1 VTDEKTGQVRSVTRA
16 LTLLRTLASSANGM
30 SLSETAVQAGLA
42 ASTAHRILTTLES
55 EHFVRFDQTDNLW
68 RIGVDAFTTGAA
80 FLRTRDVI
88 GLTRPYLRRLMEQ
101 TGETANVFL
110 ETGGEMICME
120 QVESRHSMRAITR
133 VGGKVRMHCSGAG
146 KAMLA
151 FMPDETLEKILA
163 HHGLPR
169 ETATTITDRAALD
182 CALRQILARGY
193 AVDDGENAEGIRCA
207 ASPVLN
213 EAGVPAAAISVSGP
227 AARIDDAKLAQLGQL
242 VMNVASEVTRSFGGC
257 DPRSMKLA
265 ANS

>member
-1 VTDEKTGQVRSVTRA
+1 VTDDKTGQVRSVTRA
-16 LTLLRTLASSANGM
+16 LTLLRTLANSANGM
-30 SLSETAVQAGLA
+30 SLSETAVEAGLA

-55 EHFVRFDQTDNLW
+55 EHFVRFDQSDNLW

-80 FLRTRDVI
+80 FVRTRDVI

-110 ETGGEMICME
+110 ETGGEVICME

-146 KAMLA
+146 KAILA
-151 FMPDETLEKILA
+151 FMSDDARDKILA

-169 ETATTITDRAALD
+169 ETSTTITDRAALD
-182 CALRQILARGY
+182 CALSRIRARGY
-193 AVDDGENAEGIRCA
+193 AVDDGENAEGIRCVA
-207 ASPVLN
+207 APVLN
-213 EAGVPAAAISVSGP
+213 ETGVPAAAISVSGP
-227 AARIDDAKLAQLGQL
+227 AARIDDAKLAQLGVL
-242 VMNVASEVTRSFGGC
+242 VSTVASEVTRSFGGC
-257 DPRSMKLA
+257 DPRTLALA

>member
-1 VTDEKTGQVRSVTRA
+1 MTDDKTGQVRSVTRA
-16 LTLLRTLASSANGM
+16 LTLLRTLAASQNGL
-30 SLSETAVQAGLA
+30 SLSETAAEAGLA

-80 FLRTRDVI
+80 FLKTRDVI
-88 GLTRPYLRRLMEQ
+88 ALTRPYLRRLMEQ

-110 ETGGEMICME
+110 ETGGEVICME

-151 FMPDETLEKILA
+151 FMAAEAREKVIS

-169 ETATTITDRAALD
+169 ETATTITDRGALD
-182 CALRQILARGY
+182 CALRQIRARGY
-193 AVDDGENAEGIRCA
+193 AVDDGENAEGIRCVA
-207 ASPVLN
+207 APVLN
-213 EAGVPAAAISVSGP
+213 ESGLPAAAISISGP
-227 AARIDDAKLAQLGQL
+227 SARIDDAKLGQLGA
-242 VMNVASEVTRSFGGC
+242 VISGVAAEVTRSFGGTA
-257 DPRSMKLA
+257 PREAALA

>member
-1 VTDEKTGQVRSVTRA
+1 MTDDKTGQVRSVTRA
-16 LTLLRTLASSANGM
+16 LTLLRTLANSANGM
-30 SLSETAVQAGLA
+30 SLSETALAAGLA

-110 ETGGEMICME
+110 ETGGEVICME
-120 QVESRHSMRAITR
+120 QVESRHSMRSITR
-133 VGGKVRMHCSGAG
+133 VGGKARMHCSGAG

-151 FMPDETLEKILA
+151 FMTDEAKDKILSL
-163 HHGLPR
+163 HGLPR
-169 ETATTITDRAALD
+169 ETSNTITDRAALE
-182 CALRQILARGY
+182 CTLRQVRARGF
-193 AVDDGENAEGIRCA
+193 AVDDGENSEGTRCVA
-207 ASPVLN
+207 APVLN
-213 EAGVPAAAISVSGP
+213 ETGLPAAAISVSGP
-227 AARIDDAKLAQLGQL
+227 AARIDDAKLSHLG
-242 VMNVASEVTRSFGGC
+242 AIISDIAGEVTRSFGGC
-257 DPRSMKLA
+257 DPRQVALA

>member
-1 VTDEKTGQVRSVTRA
+1 MTDEKTGQVRSVTRA
-16 LTLLRTLASSANGM
+16 LTLLRTLAGSANGM
-30 SLSETAVQAGLA
+30 SLSETAAEAGLA

-55 EHFVRFDQTDNLW
+55 EHFVRFDQTDSLW

-88 GLTRPYLRRLMEQ
+88 ALTRPYLRRLMEQ

-110 ETGGEMICME
+110 ETGGEVLCME

-151 FMPDETLEKILA
+151 FMPDESRAKIIA

-169 ETATTITDRAALD
+169 ETATTITDLAGLD
-182 CALRQILARGY
+182 SALRQIRARGY
-193 AVDDGENAEGIRCA
+193 AVDDGENAEGIRCVA
-207 ASPVLN
+207 APVLN
-213 EAGVPAAAISVSGP
+213 ETGVPAAAISVSGP
-227 AARIDDAKLAQLGQL
+227 AARIDDAKLAHLGAI
-242 VMNVASEVTRSFGGC
+242 VSKVAMEVTRSFGGC
-257 DPRSMKLA
+257 DPRNEPLA